1 MDSTNK
7 SNEIEERNK
16 SVEFLNNK
24 LGEETSEEFKSR
36 KYASALDMER
46 KKKGV
51 K

>member
-16 SVEFLNNK
+16 SVEFLNSK
-24 LGEETSEEFKSR
+24 LGEATSEEFKNR
-36 KYASALDMER
+36 KHASALEVER
-46 KKKGV
+46 KKKEI